1 MYERND
7 RALSILQELAATFIR
22 EEANT
27 NPLIT
32 VTRVEASS
40 DFNHATIMVSVFPE
54 AQEKDALI
62 FLKRKGAEFRDF
74 VKKNG
79 RFKYIPFFEF
89 SIDFGEKNRRDLDE
103 KGL

>member
-1 MYERND
+1 MYDRND
-7 RALSILQELAATFIR
+7 RALSIIQELAATFIR

-27 NPLIT
+27 TPLIT

-40 DFNHATIMVSVFPE
+40 DFHHVHILVSVFPE
-54 AQEKDALI
+54 SQEKDALI
-62 FLKRKGAEFRDF
+62 FLKRKGAEFREF

-79 RFKYIPFFEF
+79 RFKYIPFFDF
-89 SIDFGEKNRRDLDE
+89 SADLGEKHRRDLDE